1 MKFTVCVFCGRNILL
16 KKSFM
21 FLLSWHIKFIYKV
34 ASEAPVDC
42 ALKTFYKFQMVAS
55 SLIQLLI
62 CLVLFSLVLLLKVLQ
77 KCVVSVVSSVVK
89 VLTREHRT
97 LSR

>member
-1 MKFTVCVFCGRNILL
+1 
-16 KKSFM
+16 M

-42 ALKTFYKFQMVAS
+42 ALKTFHKFQMVAS
-55 SLIQLLI
+55 SLIQLLS